1 MCVFVCVSHL
11 TLALSTKKMVSCKKY
26 RLTGFKVIFETHAK
40 YGKKSKD

>member
-11 TLALSTKKMVSCKKY
+11 ISFVHKKMVSCKKY